1 MLETFNF
8 MMHGGVIMK
17 TLNKLLEKLC
27 DKLYFAIVNRNISE
41 LKTETN
47 SIIYRILNDYS
58 VNNLKELQKELLK
71 YQKWTDGIAGVFDT
85 EDEKIAYQMGML
97 GGTVAAITQL
107 KDEQEQIKSYE
118 IAHLD
123 TKYQESIIE
132 QLIGKEYI
140 QHNQLAKNLNI
151 SPSQLSTIMN
161 KLDDEHQNIISMSR
175 VGKFKYYCLTDLGRR
190 YYYNKNKGDFREEID
205 ELLQCVL
212 DTRIKK
218 KQDTVKHFIDKYYCD
233 DLELKQKAVKVD
245 TCLYFLEYKNNSTKA
260 PEVGWND
267 TDIESNSDT
276 GYMVMSDYIRTT
288 SGDICFSTAGN
299 PIFEYKSENFHDD
312 LILQEDVYE

>member
-47 SIIYRILNDYS
+47 SIICRILNDYS

-132 QLIGKEYI
+132 QLIGKDYI

-161 KLDDEHQNIISMSR
+161 KLDDEHQNIISI
-175 VGKFKYYCLTDLGRR
+175 YL
-190 YYYNKNKGDFREEID
+190 
-205 ELLQCVL
+205 
-212 DTRIKK
+212 
-218 KQDTVKHFIDKYYCD
+218 
-233 DLELKQKAVKVD
+233 
-245 TCLYFLEYKNNSTKA
+245 
-260 PEVGWND
+260 
-267 TDIESNSDT
+267 
-276 GYMVMSDYIRTT
+276 
-288 SGDICFSTAGN
+288 
-299 PIFEYKSENFHDD
+299 
-312 LILQEDVYE
+312 